1 MKKEDWSQL
10 PAPDHIHK
18 FEFETGIE
26 ITDDIMLEYRIAKCF
41 PVTIYWLF
49 VHVFAP
55 IVVFGVSHNH
65 VINYSEPLSP
75 SQFSTCLHRS

>member
-26 ITDDIMLEYRIAKCF
+26 ITDEVMLEYRIAKC
-41 PVTIYWLF
+41 ICGEIGRGRWR
-49 VHVFAP
+49 
-55 IVVFGVSHNH
+55 IVKAIEAQN
-65 VINYSEPLSP
+65 N
-75 SQFSTCLHRS
+75 